1 MPDSPYLPITYRP
14 LPAIFIIRRFDGI
27 SKTIYWNDW
36 TWILGE
42 KYSPQSS

>member
-1 MPDSPYLPITYRP
+1 MTAFALCLESFLDRSV
-14 LPAIFIIRRFDGI
+14 DGN
-27 SKTIYWNDW
+27 SEKIYWNDW